1 MASSTRSSACH
12 VGTATAGSPG
22 AGRSWWSPP
31 GTTSARSARAGSA
44 ATWTRCCSPDSWRP
58 LVRRH
63 RCADLHVIHDAD
75 GLGAEAVEHETRR
88 LVDRIAGIDAEPSQ
102 PYRRLRDG
110 DYPAQL
116 RALHPDLA
124 PGRT

>member
-1 MASSTRSSACH
+1 
-12 VGTATAGSPG
+12 
-22 AGRSWWSPP
+22 
-31 GTTSARSARAGSA
+31 
-44 ATWTRCCSPDSWRP
+44 
-58 LVRRH
+58 
-63 RCADLHVIHDAD
+63 VIHDAD

-124 PGRT
+124 PGRTDLGIHRRSDRTADPAAGPAGAQWAGTETLTSTVASSAST